1 MNRYIQFIE
10 TSYKNIDPLLGDK
23 VGLFEKH
30 PNLLSR
36 DLDGLYSDKNQ
47 AFIMNYRTHLR
58 NN

>member
-30 PNLLSR
+30 PNLLTR
-36 DLDGLYSDKNQ
+36 DNYVGAKLVKNIEISKQISKNQ
-47 AFIMNYRTHLR
+47 EF
-58 NN
+58 